1 MFVRASIGTLA
12 ALKLVNIKMLERPYT
27 AYILQY
33 SENGCN
39 AECLFCPQSRINFS
53 RKDFVS
59 RVIWPKIE
67 LNKLIKAI
75 KRENIFARIC
85 VQNVIKPSF
94 EEEFLTIVKTIRENE
109 IKTPLS
115 ASITPVSTDFLYE
128 LKKSGVDY
136 LGIGLDAATPK
147 VFRAVRKPLTWEKY
161 IDFIRNGVK
170 VFGAKKVDVHL
181 IFGLGESEKEFVETM
196 KKIYELGAEVALF
209 AYTPVKGVIL
219 SIKSQ
224 PSILSWRK
232 IQIAKYLI
240 ENNEINKMFFIGERI
255 CFDKNFLRQIINNL
269 NKYVKLFLTSGCP
282 SCNRPFYNE
291 SPKGPFYNFPSIIFA
306 RERIA
311 MLKEELEKI
320 LIECENV

>member
-1 MFVRASIGTLA
+1 M
-12 ALKLVNIKMLERPYT
+12 
-27 AYILQY
+27 
-33 SENGCN
+33 
-39 AECLFCPQSRINFS
+39 
-53 RKDFVS
+53 
-59 RVIWPKIE
+59 
-67 LNKLIKAI
+67 
-75 KRENIFARIC
+75 
-85 VQNVIKPSF
+85 
-94 EEEFLTIVKTIRENE
+94 
-109 IKTPLS
+109 
-115 ASITPVSTDFLYE
+115 
-128 LKKSGVDY
+128 
-136 LGIGLDAATPK
+136 
-147 VFRAVRKPLTWEKY
+147 
-161 IDFIRNGVK
+161 
-170 VFGAKKVDVHL
+170 
-181 IFGLGESEKEFVETM
+181 
-196 KKIYELGAEVALF
+196 
-209 AYTPVKGVIL
+209 